1 MEVLVALEERIKA
14 LVSYAKNLNDQLHI
28 LKSENNSLKFESNE
42 LKAENAT
49 LVESNAQLT
58 IQLNAIK
65 DSMLLE
71 TDQVHELKEERLV
84 TRSALD
90 DLIKSIDSIVEN
102 EN

>member
-1 MEVLVALEERIKA
+1 MEALMALEEKIKS
-14 LVSYAKNLNDQLHI
+14 LVLYAKGLNDQLQA
-28 LKSENNSLKFESNE
+28 LKPENNLLKLENSE
-42 LKAENAT
+42 LKAENAQ

-58 IQLNAIK
+58 IQLNTLK

-71 TDQVHELKEERLV
+71 TDQVHGLKEERLV
-84 TRSALD
+84 TRSVLD

>member
-1 MEVLVALEERIKA
+1 MEALMALEEKVKA
-14 LVSYAKNLNDQLHI
+14 LVLYAKGLNDQLQA
-28 LKSENNSLKFESNE
+28 LKPENNLLKLENSE
-42 LKAENAT
+42 LKAENAQ

-58 IQLNAIK
+58 IQLNTLK

-84 TRSALD
+84 TRSVLD